1 MLSFA
6 RKSHIEKKPVP
17 LSPIIKDS
25 FKLLRASLPSSI
37 DIRQDISCEHDTV
50 IADPTQISQ
59 VIMNIC
65 TNSAHAMQ
73 EEGGV
78 LDVKFEDV
86 LLDEEMVTQYEDL
99 SPGSYVKLTV
109 KDTGHGIKPEI
120 IDRIFDPYFTTKE
133 V

>member
-1 MLSFA
+1 
-6 RKSHIEKKPVP
+6 
-17 LSPIIKDS
+17 
-25 FKLLRASLPSSI
+25 
-37 DIRQDISCEHDTV
+37 
-50 IADPTQISQ
+50 
-59 VIMNIC
+59 
-65 TNSAHAMQ
+65 MQ